1 MAIPLPRPA
10 SPGPDPT
17 YSMLYQAY
25 QAYEDLTDPVRSMAK
40 AIADA
45 SGRLNTGAA
54 SVSPS
59 QRVAAAYEL
68 MALAGLSHARPDYG
82 IASVEVD
89 GCAVPVRE
97 EIVHRTPFCSL
108 LRFRKDT
115 AAPQPRVLIVAP
127 LSGHFATLLRGTVR
141 TMLQDH
147 DVYLTDWHNIR
158 DVPLMAGRFDL
169 DDFIDH
175 IVDFLEVLGAGTHL
189 VAVCQPT
196 VGVLAAAALMA
207 ADKHPAQAASM
218 TLMAGP
224 IDTRINPTQVN
235 ELAQSK
241 PIEWFERNLIGI
253 VPWRYPGALRRVYPG
268 FVQLAAFMS
277 MNLPRHAKSF
287 LDLRQHLENG
297 DLDKAEPILT
307 FYHEYFAMMDLP
319 AEFYL
324 QTISGVFQDHLLP
337 LGKLT
342 SRGRTVDPGKIRRTA
357 LLTVEGEKDDICAIG
372 QTLAAQDLCSGLMPY
387 RKQHHVQAGVG
398 HYGVFNGRR
407 WERQIYPRVR
417 EFIHSHD

>member
-1 MAIPLPRPA
+1 
-10 SPGPDPT
+10 
-17 YSMLYQAY
+17 MLYQAY
-25 QAYEDLTDPVRSMAK
+25 QACADATDPVRSMAR
-40 AIADA
+40 ALA
-45 SGRLNTGAA
+45 AA
-54 SVSPS
+54 SSRFNDGAVGESPI

-68 MALAGLSHARPDYG
+68 MALAGLSHHRPDYG
-82 IASVEVD
+82 ITTVEVD
-89 GCAVPVRE
+89 GEPAAVHE

-108 LRFRKDT
+108 LRFRRDT
-115 AAPQPRVLIVAP
+115 PNPQPRVLMVAP

-169 DDFIDH
+169 DDFIEH
-175 IVDFLEVLGAGTHL
+175 IIAFLEVLGPGTHL
-189 VAVCQPT
+189 VSVCQPT

-207 ADKHPAQAASM
+207 ADQHPAQAASM

-241 PIEWFERNLIGI
+241 PIEWFERNLIGT
-253 VPWRYPGALRRVYPG
+253 VPRRYTGALRRVYPG

-277 MNLPRHAKSF
+277 MNLPRHAKTF
-287 LDLRQHLENG
+287 LDLRGHLANG

-324 QTISGVFQDHLLP
+324 QTIRGVFQDHLLP
-337 LGKLT
+337 LGQLT
-342 SRGRTVDPGKIRRTA
+342 SRGRPVEPGKIRRTA

-407 WERQIYPRVR
+407 WQQQIYPRVR
-417 EFIHSHD
+417 DFIHSHD